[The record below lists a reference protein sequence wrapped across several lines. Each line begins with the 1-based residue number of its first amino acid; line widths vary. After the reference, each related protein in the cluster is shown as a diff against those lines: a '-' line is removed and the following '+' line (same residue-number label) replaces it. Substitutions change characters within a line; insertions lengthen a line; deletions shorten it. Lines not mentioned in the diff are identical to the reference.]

1 MRLTKNK
8 IAILETLAAVDDWS
22 CIEYGPPPRNAA
34 TVAAMMGKEDH
45 RPIARTLRLMEQ
57 QGVVVAETR
66 PVPVWCDIGRG
77 GHYNKQ
83 LKCYWPAHDL
93 EQAKAAA
100 REWADGAEERA
111 QNAWQAMERLHGWR

>member
-1 MRLTKNK
+1 MRMTENK
-8 IAILETLAAVDDWS
+8 RAILDALARADYETCLEW
-22 CIEYGPPPRNAA
+22 GPPPRNAA
-34 TVAAMMGKEDH
+34 AVAVMIGKPDH
-45 RPIARTLRLMEQ
+45 RPVARTLRLMEQ

-100 REWADGAEERA
+100 REWAEGADERA